1 MAGTSGGGGD
11 GEHKR
16 HQARSAGAKYEKKK
30 SKRDKKLKGDA
41 DEGGADA
48 SDPNAP
54 VDRTKNPKACSD
66 QLDYRPRN
74 DALLTASAR
83 QACFVPPSPLGLC
96 LQLGPPCAPR
106 ATAQH

>member
-41 DEGGADA
+41 DDGAAADG
-48 SDPNAP
+48 DPHAP
-54 VDRTKNPKACSD
+54 VDRTKNPKARS
-66 QLDYRPRN
+66 RPAGR
-74 DALLTASAR
+74 LAR
-83 QACFVPPSPLGLC
+83 EQ
-96 LQLGPPCAPR
+96 QR
-106 ATAQH
+106 